1 MVYLRTGTNEK
12 VYYTVFSYRIMLP
25 YGKSRSMSS
34 YFVLLDYNKKMLI
47 NTGVIES
54 QGDLE
59 ALLNIAGLDYS
70 NLDYIVNMS
79 SRPEHIGLNSLI
91 QYNNKKAHFLAPPGD
106 IAYIEDT
113 VTQHEERYVPGF
125 YRMVSGNTE
134 GVEALYRGQVLDLGG
149 EKATVSIDGDERTGK
164 YFLDLQ
170 DSRIKVYPEGVSLKP
185 QEKQQVLLTKEA
197 VNDC

>member
-1 MVYLRTGTNEK
+1 
-12 VYYTVFSYRIMLP
+12 MLP
-25 YGKSRSMSS
+25 YGKSLSMSS
-34 YFVLLDYNKKMLI
+34 YFVLLNYNKKMLV

-59 ALLNIAGLDYS
+59 ALLNTAGLDYS
-70 NLDYIVNMS
+70 DLDYIVNMS

-91 QYNNKKAHFLAPPGD
+91 QYSNKKALFLAPPGD

-113 VTQHEERYVPGF
+113 VRAHEERYVPGF

-134 GVEALYRGQVLDLGG
+134 GVEALCRGRVFDLGG
-149 EKATVSIDGDERTGK
+149 EKVSVSIDGDERTGK

-170 DSRIKVYPEGVSLKP
+170 DSCIKLYPDGVCLKR
-185 QEKQQVLLTKEA
+185 QEKHQVLLTKEA